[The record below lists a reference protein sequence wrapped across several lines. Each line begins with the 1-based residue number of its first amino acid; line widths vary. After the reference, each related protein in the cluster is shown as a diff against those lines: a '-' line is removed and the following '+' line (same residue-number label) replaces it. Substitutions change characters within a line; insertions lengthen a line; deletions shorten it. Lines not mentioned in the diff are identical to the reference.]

1 MRKMGQMRKTKM
13 VVVLTVFFAVFSSSL
28 LFAVEETE
36 ETVKYVQVPEA
47 EWLRMNSEL
56 SQILAKME
64 ENEQKAEAEKEKK
77 WHKPQNKIGGR
88 FYFDGVAG
96 SQNDVADEIVGD
108 MKSGA
113 EFRTARLIL
122 KGGYYDMIEYEAG
135 FDFSGSELDIKNVY
149 IGFYNLPSGIDFR
162 AGHFKEPWSLENLS
176 SSTCNAMME
185 RSPMNVLKDI
195 CGGRNNGLMWSN
207 WHDADRWTWAAGIFT
222 ASMPESL
229 EGADYSE
236 NFAFTGRLTFLPFY
250 HEYENG
256 RKNLWHIGGSFS
268 ARKFCQESADDNGTQ
283 LKVKAG
289 SNIPSSIMS
298 TTPLYGLDSLNG
310 FLVETT
316 LMSGAFSF
324 DFEQSFL
331 LMEDDYAG
339 DATISAGYAQVSWV
353 LTGESREYTKNGG
366 HFERLKPNN
375 PFIRTCRDGVRV
387 CSGMGAWQLAYRG
400 GWIDL
405 GDLSCSYYNDAGAKV
420 GRTLNHTVG
429 LNWYLNENCRVMF
442 NYIYSETD
450 YAGRWDGKTGKE
462 NIFATR
468 VQVTF

>member
-1 MRKMGQMRKTKM
+1 SRTEHGTRNAGGEKNADG
-13 VVVLTVFFAVFSSSL
+13 TVH
-28 LFAVEETE
+28 
-36 ETVKYVQVPEA
+36 YIQVPEA
-47 EWLRMNSEL
+47 EWVRMNSEL
-56 SQILAKME
+56 SRILAKME
-64 ENEQKAEAEKEKK
+64 ENEKKAEAEKVAEKEKK
-77 WHKPQNKIGGR
+77 WRTPQHKLGGR
-88 FYFDGVAG
+88 FYFDGAAG
-96 SQNDVADEIVGD
+96 SQNDIADEIVGD

-113 EFRTARLIL
+113 EFRTARFIL
-122 KGGYYDMIEYEAG
+122 KGGYYDMIEYELG
-135 FDFSGSELDIKNVY
+135 FDFSGSEIDIKNAY

-176 SSTCNAMME
+176 SSTTGAMME
-185 RSPMNVLKDI
+185 RSVMNCLKDI
-195 CGGRNNGLMWSN
+195 CGGRNNGLMWHN

-236 NFAFTGRLTFLPFY
+236 NIAFTGRLTFLPFY
-250 HEYENG
+250 QEYECG

-268 ARKFCQESADDNGTQ
+268 TRKFCQESADDNGTQ

-289 SNIPSSIMS
+289 SDIPSSIMS

-310 FLVETT
+310 FLVEMT
-316 LMSGAFSF
+316 LMNGPLSF

-339 DATISAGYAQVSWV
+339 DATVSAGYAQFSWI
-353 LTGESREYTKNGG
+353 LTGESREYQKKCGYFG
-366 HFERLKPNN
+366 RLKPNN
-375 PFIRTCRDGVRV
+375 PFIRTCRDGMSV
-387 CSGMGAWQLAYRG
+387 CSGPGAWQLAYRC

-405 GDLSCSYYNDAGAKV
+405 GELSCAYYDAAGAKV
-420 GRTLNHTVG
+420 GRTLSHTVG

-450 YAGRWDGKTGKE
+450 YVGPWNGKTGKE

-468 VQVTF
+468 IQLTF